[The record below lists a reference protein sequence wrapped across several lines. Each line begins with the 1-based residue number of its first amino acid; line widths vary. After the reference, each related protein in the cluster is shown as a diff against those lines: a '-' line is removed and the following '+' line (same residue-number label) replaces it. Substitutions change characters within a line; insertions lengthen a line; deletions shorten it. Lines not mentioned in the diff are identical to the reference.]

1 MSKNKSTITINYGK
15 SKDTLS
21 SEAKEDLSNFFNG
34 LASSLSKPVSIQI
47 DVVNQIDSFATG
59 PNQRTGGITSYLGNN
74 KFKIEFDRFY
84 IDTFDNTEEHYLYPT
99 ALHEFAHVE
108 DKITFLNSKSI
119 FLKKVENKART
130 FKEICRNIAFDVWTE
145 FFAYR
150 FTFINCKEYQYPTF
164 LYLVKLYE
172 KLLKEK
178 DKFLSLI
185 KDREPTDQEIGKYIG
200 SVDCFLYSTTMYL
213 AGTIYGK
220 PKHHKYVSKTQNT
233 KSFKYVDSTSTNL
246 LKKIYAYI
254 RSRTIKTKEKSFVSL
269 GEFILNN
276 IYDKLNIYISK
287 DKSIYCLGVYDDK
300 K

>member
-1 MSKNKSTITINYGK
+1 MNKIKPIVTINYGK
-15 SKDTLS
+15 SNDTLS
-21 SEAKEDLSNFFNG
+21 SKAKDDLSNFFNG

-47 DVVNQIDSFATG
+47 DVVDQIDSFASQ

-74 KFKIEFDRFY
+74 RFKIEFDRFY

-99 ALHEFAHVE
+99 ALHEFAHIE
-108 DKITFLNSKSI
+108 DKITFLNSKSD

-164 LYLVKLYE
+164 LYLVKFYE
-172 KLLKEK
+172 ALLKEK

-185 KDREPTDQEIGKYIG
+185 KDREPTEQEIGKYIS
-200 SVDCFLYSTTMYL
+200 SVDCFLYSSAMYL

-220 PKHHKYVSKTQNT
+220 PKHHRYASKTQNT
-233 KSFKYVDSTSTNL
+233 KSFKYVDSISTKL
-246 LKKIYAYI
+246 VKRIYAYV
-254 RSRTIKTKEKSFVSL
+254 RSKTIKTKEKSFVDL
-269 GEFILNN
+269 GEFILND
-276 IYDKLNIYISK
+276 IYDKLNIYVSK
-287 DKSIYCLGVYDDK
+287 EKNIYYLGVYDEQK
-300 K
+300 